1 MQPTH
6 PGGPALPRSRNSRDR
21 TTRAMLSR
29 ELGVLRKPEVL
40 VANRSGHPVRPEGS
54 RLSPVAR
61 VHTRLRFH
69 TCTARSEGCERPASG
84 FGSKDFGET
93 DQEPGRWD
101 EKGLVGDQ
109 DQDPAL

>member
-1 MQPTH
+1 
-6 PGGPALPRSRNSRDR
+6 
-21 TTRAMLSR
+21 MLSR
-29 ELGVLRKPEVL
+29 EPAALRKRQVL

-93 DQEPGRWD
+93 DQEPGRLD